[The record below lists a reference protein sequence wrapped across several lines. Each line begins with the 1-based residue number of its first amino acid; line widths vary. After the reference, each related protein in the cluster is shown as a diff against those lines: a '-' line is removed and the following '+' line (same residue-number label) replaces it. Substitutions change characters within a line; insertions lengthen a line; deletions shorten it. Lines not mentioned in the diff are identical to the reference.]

1 MKVVAVIPAHL
12 ASVRFPNKILLE
24 LNGIP
29 MIEHVR
35 KRAVLSGAF
44 SEVYVATCDQEVAS
58 TTEDAGGKVILT
70 RDDHK
75 NGTTRAAE
83 AVDNIDCS
91 HVVLIQGDEPLIL
104 PDQLATFVSA
114 ISAQPEVNCWNLTS
128 PVSDLLEIDDKS
140 TVKCA
145 VAEDGRIVYCF
156 RRSPSHAPLANQLA
170 YIRKIQGL
178 VGFKKS
184 SLISVSAMAPSIIEE
199 SEFIEQMRMV
209 NAGNLSFYSVASQI
223 SLPSINVA
231 GDDAVVMDM
240 LMKDPNQ
247 LEIQGRYLTIQ

>member
-44 SEVYVATCDQEVAS
+44 SEVYVATCDLKVA
-58 TTEDAGGKVILT
+58 DAIDHAGGKVIMT

-83 AVDNIDCS
+83 AVTNIDCT

-104 PDQLATFVSA
+104 PDQLTTFAST
-114 ISAQPEVNCWNLTS
+114 ISAKPEVDCWNLTS
-128 PVSDLLEIDDKS
+128 PVSELPELDDKS

-156 RRSPSHAPLANQLA
+156 RRSPSHAPLANQLT
-170 YIRKIQGL
+170 YMRKIQGL
-178 VGFKKS
+178 VGFRKP
-184 SLISVSAMAPSIIEE
+184 SLISVSAMPPSIIEE
-199 SEFIEQMRMV
+199 SEFIEQMRIV
-209 NAGNLSFYSVASQI
+209 NAGSLSFYSVSSQT
-223 SLPSINVA
+223 SLPSINVV
-231 GDDAVVMDM
+231 GDDVAVMGM
-240 LMKDPNQ
+240 LKNNSEQ
-247 LEIQGRYLTIQ
+247 LNIQSRYLTI

>member
-44 SEVYVATCDQEVAS
+44 SEVYVATCDLEVAAAI
-58 TTEDAGGKVILT
+58 EQAGGKVIMT

-83 AVDNIDCS
+83 AVTNINCT

-104 PDQLATFVSA
+104 PDQLTTFTSTINA
-114 ISAQPEVNCWNLTS
+114 KPEVDCWNLTS
-128 PVSDLLEIDDKS
+128 PVSELLELDDRS

-156 RRSPSHAPLANQLA
+156 RRSPSHAPLANQLT
-170 YIRKIQGL
+170 YMRKIQGL
-178 VGFKKS
+178 VGFRKA
-184 SLISVSAMAPSIIEE
+184 SLLSVSAMPPSIIEE
-199 SEFIEQMRMV
+199 SEFIEQMRIV
-209 NAGNLSFYSVASQI
+209 DAGNLSFYSVASQT
-223 SLPSINVA
+223 SLPSINVV
-231 GDDAVVMDM
+231 GDDAIVIDM
-240 LMKDPNQ
+240 LKNDSEQ
-247 LEIQGRYLTIQ
+247 LEIQARYLTI